1 MLLVIIA
8 SIAAFIITMIVIG
21 IDERGVDLGVVACS
35 LFVTILAL
43 VGSLVI
49 AGILSIFQSNTVESE
64 RIIYPIVENRVGDDL
79 YYVNERHPED
89 HVDYDFS
96 YLDEDNTIQK
106 VYTSGD
112 AVIINIEKSKE
123 PTVTRVTK
131 TIPDGWKPWCI
142 WKDAYIYEITIPS
155 MEYMRSE

>member
-21 IDERGVDLGVVACS
+21 INERGVDFGVVACS
-35 LFVTILAL
+35 LFVTMLAL
-43 VGSLVI
+43 LGSLVI

-79 YYVNERHPED
+79 YYVSERHPEV

-112 AVIINIEKSKE
+112 AVIINIEKYKE